1 MQSNSNYPTDA
12 ELDAT
17 IGQPLEWGALW
28 AAMASEPDRWQTT
41 TAEMFYDMLG
51 AVPPAAMG
59 GSAFLVGEAS
69 SWNARGEDVFACF
82 TRHHDGTYGA
92 RYMTK
97 REFQEFLAVR
107 SAGASSDRLLPI
119 RRLICCCCGCGTV
132 GRQWRGRDTGFG
144 LCDKCADRI
153 AERGE
158 SAQEMLTNY
167 GQKGIHYKVAP

>member
-1 MQSNSNYPTDA
+1 MNAYEQSKIPFTNAP
-12 ELDAT
+12 
-17 IGQPLEWGALW
+17 
-28 AAMASEPDRWQTT
+28 EP
-41 TAEMFYDMLG
+41 G
-51 AVPPAAMG
+51 
-59 GSAFLVGEAS
+59 
-69 SWNARGEDVFACF
+69 
-82 TRHHDGTYGA
+82 
-92 RYMTK
+92 
-97 REFQEFLAVR
+97 
-107 SAGASSDRLLPI
+107 I